1 MFNAIFGNF
10 LFSSKAAPVTEEH
23 SKCLATEASTQT
35 TSISAA
41 TQTGFDVQ
49 IGVGSNDDNNAMTD
63 MSISTT
69 LKNTKSTSTGTTNQ
83 LDWVIIDP
91 SEGNID
97 HLMDE
102 SQLEHKTVQ
111 NAENLV
117 EMGCENEPADW
128 KRTNEDNDVLLGSFF
143 DKNEHEEPSIMSK
156 LFRSGLGLNEN
167 FDQLEKHNEIDANQ
181 TKKPTTEDPTWLIT
195 PLPCLTSIT
204 ESSHQR
210 SMIDNYPLENLLIEH
225 PSMSVFISATN
236 SQQKN
241 NKSLPV
247 ATSSSS
253 PLRQQKQLSQSVSLP
268 LINVSNQIE
277 VTKMDNICCE
287 MKISKDEEEKREENN
302 EIKKK
307 NKKANKKNNRKP
319 NRKVPRRSVKFEKK
333 SMVADCDLEP
343 IIFTIGDDEVTCEQ
357 QPAALT
363 EKQVAVKEE
372 ESLAAVEV
380 AVVEILEV
388 AVEQQI
394 ESANSSIQLS
404 RKSKKSKKSKASPS
418 TQIAKSTLKSSNNK
432 ENMQVKTLL
441 LNESKKCVSPITHH
455 NCNRFEL
462 SLLNKNQMKRNNKNS
477 TFSSLRN
484 NVNSNQRKYHKLQQ
498 PSFSVNIQQF

>member
-10 LFSSKAAPVTEEH
+10 LFSSKAAPVPEEE

-35 TSISAA
+35 TS

-49 IGVGSNDDNNAMTD
+49 IGVGSNDDNNAMT
-63 MSISTT
+63 T
-69 LKNTKSTSTGTTNQ
+69 LTNTKSTGATSQ

-91 SEGNID
+91 SEGHID

-102 SQLEHKTVQ
+102 SQLEHKIP
-111 NAENLV
+111 NMENLI
-117 EMGCENEPADW
+117 EMGCENEPVDW
-128 KRTNEDNDVLLGSFF
+128 RRPVEDSDVLLGSFF
-143 DKNEHEEPSIMSK
+143 DKNEHDEPSMMSK
-156 LFRSGLGLNEN
+156 LFRSGLGLNEH
-167 FDQLEKHNEIDANQ
+167 FDDQHEQHNENETNK
-181 TKKPTTEDPTWLIT
+181 TKKPTEDPTWLIT

-236 SQQKN
+236 SQQN
-241 NKSLPV
+241 NNSLPV
-247 ATSSSS
+247 ATLPAAAS
-253 PLRQQKQLSQSVSLP
+253 PFRQQKQLSQSVSLP

-277 VTKMDNICCE
+277 VTQLDNTCCE
-287 MKISKDEEEKREENN
+287 IKKAIDQETKEVAEL
-302 EIKKK
+302 KKK

-319 NRKVPRRSVKFEKK
+319 NRKVPRRSVTFEKK
-333 SMVADCDLEP
+333 SIVADCDLEP
-343 IIFTIGDDEVTCEQ
+343 IIFTIGDDEVTCVEQ
-357 QPAALT
+357 PTFAVQQ
-363 EKQVAVKEE
+363 QVVHVKEE
-372 ESLAAVEV
+372 ESLVAAEV

-394 ESANSSIQLS
+394 ESANSSIQMI
-404 RKSKKSKKSKASPS
+404 RKSKKSKKSKASP
-418 TQIAKSTLKSSNNK
+418 TQVAKLAGNKSSNNK

-441 LNESKKCVSPITHH
+441 LNETKKCVSPITHH
-455 NCNRFEL
+455 NSNRFEL

-477 TFSSLRN
+477 TFSSMRN

-498 PSFSVNIQQF
+498 PSFFVNIQQF